1 MATPTGPTTSST
13 TTGTAA
19 WAGTSGC
26 WPGLAPPGP
35 PRSSQTCVCA
45 SWSAT
50 PSPPCGLHYCRRSPA
65 LRERR
70 PVEQALRE
78 NWIYLNLS
86 RYRTRLERWL
96 DHFPRRQSRV
106 APEVRIPPGV
116 AAELRAA
123 SPMSC
128 DARCHHRRADGSLTG
143 LCLTAPPHR
152 STSQVASTWT
162 GASRTIPRGATSRLG
177 PATSKWVA
185 GCQGSGSR
193 LPPWNT
199 PTHR

>member
-1 MATPTGPTTSST
+1 MVRDPIA
-13 TTGTAA
+13 
-19 WAGTSGC
+19 
-26 WPGLAPPGP
+26 
-35 PRSSQTCVCA
+35 
-45 SWSAT
+45 
-50 PSPPCGLHYCRRSPA
+50 PCGLHYCKRSPA

-78 NWIYLNLS
+78 NRSYLKLS
-86 RYRTRLERWL
+86 RYGTRLERWL

-116 AAELRAA
+116 AAGLRAA

-128 DARCHHRRADGSLTG
+128 DASTPSPACQWFPDRPL
-143 LCLTAPPHR
+143 PHR

-193 LPPWNT
+193 FPPSNT